1 MNEKEKCE
9 LLIEKGY
16 VYNSET
22 GNITNPKGRILNSKT
37 RGDYLIINC
46 SINKKSCN
54 VRSHRFG
61 WYYVYKEIPDEIDHI
76 NRIRNDNRIVNLRNV
91 TSQENKWNQNRKGY
105 HWKKSHNKYEVRI
118 KVNYKHIW
126 IGLFN
131 TEIEARE
138 AYLKA
143 KEQHHKIE
151 YYE

>member
-1 MNEKEKCE
+1 MDEKEKCE

-22 GNITNPKGRILNSKT
+22 GIITNPKNKILTSKT
-37 RGDYLIINC
+37 GGGYLII
-46 SINKKSCN
+46 SYFINKQN
-54 VRSHRFG
+54 YRVVSHRFA
-61 WYYVYKEIPDEIDHI
+61 WYYINKEIPNEIDHI
-76 NRIRNDNRIVNLRNV
+76 NRIRDDNRIINLRNV
-91 TSQENKWNQNRKGY
+91 TPQENKWNQNRKGY

-118 KVNYKHIW
+118 KLNSKHIW

-143 KEQHHKIE
+143 KEQYHKIE